1 MIYAKFVDS
10 VDSTGARFT
19 GIQLAPYAS
28 DPSFTAYDVPD
39 TSWFVLG
46 ANNVIGTRD
55 PATVVPPQPTIQ
67 QIIVSLEAAVQT
79 YIDSIA
85 QKKGYDNGVSCASY
99 STSTNVTFAADAKT
113 FIAWRDS
120 VWTTCQTIE
129 NTDLTAV
136 PPTVPTST
144 AVIAALPVAPW

>member
-19 GIQLAPYAS
+19 GIQIAPDAS

-39 TSWFVLG
+39 TSWFVLD

-67 QIIVSLEAAVQT
+67 QIIVSLEVAVQD

-85 QKKGYDNGVSCASY
+85 QKKGYDSGISCASY
-99 STSTNVTFAADAKT
+99 DSSTVASFAADAKA

-120 VWTTCQTIE
+120 VWVTCQQIE
-129 NTDLTAV
+129 NTDLAATPPIIPTAAV
-136 PPTVPTST
+136 
-144 AVIAALPVAPW
+144 VIAALPVAPW

>member
-19 GIQLAPYAS
+19 GIQIAPDAS

-39 TSWFVLG
+39 TSWFVLD

-67 QIIVSLEAAVQT
+67 QIIAVLEVAVQV

-85 QKKGYDNGVSCASY
+85 EKREYDNGVSCASY
-99 STSTNVTFAADAKT
+99 AASTNATFAADAKA

-120 VWTTCQTIE
+120 VWTTCQNIE
-129 NTDLTAV
+129 NTDLSAV
-136 PPTVPTST
+136 PPIVPTSEQ
-144 AVIAALPVAPW
+144 VIAALPAAPW